1 MPPQEPEPGLAGAY
15 RYAWLGMQFAAAILM
30 FMGIGYLLD
39 RLLRTL
45 PAFLIGGTIVGAVLG
60 FMSIYR
66 RVIGGDGAKGATD
79 KAGGG
84 RRKAEGGRRTGPT

>member
-39 RLLRTL
+39 RLLHTL

-66 RVIGGDGAKGATD
+66 RVIGGDGQN
-79 KAGGG
+79 G
-84 RRKAEGGRRTGPT
+84 RRESGGGRRTGPT